1 MQLCAGVPIPTEYAA
16 EGKQIEQAVQ
26 TALHECEQKHIRGSD
41 ITPYLLQRIQELTG
55 GASLQANIRLVKNNA
70 AVGAEIAKQ
79 LCAKQ

>member
-1 MQLCAGVPIPTEYAA
+1 MLAGVPIPAQFAA
-16 EGKQIEQAVQ
+16 EGRQIEQAVQ
-26 TALHECEQKHIRGSD
+26 TALHECEQKRITGSD

-79 LCAKQ
+79 LCVKQ